1 MAPRAGI
8 EPATFRLTVE
18 RSTAELP
25 RNKPVFTHRAYN
37 KAPFALQSV
46 KARLRCSRSD
56 GAAAFVRRARR
67 AEAPQERRLVE
78 ATAGI
83 EPACTDLQA
92 EISPFHN
99 PLTLTDFPTGMQITL
114 GNPAK
119 SLDVN

>member
-83 EPACTDLQA
+83 EPACTDLQPKTQHTR
-92 EISPFHN
+92 IS
-99 PLTLTDFPTGMQITL
+99 LVLTDFLHTL
-114 GNPAK
+114 KN
-119 SLDVN
+119 S

>member
-46 KARLRCSRSD
+46 KGRLRCFCSD

-78 ATAGI
+78 ATATALNCAKPLMRREI
-83 EPACTDLQA
+83 A
-92 EISPFHN
+92 EFEFSN
-99 PLTLTDFPTGMQITL
+99 LRCALRW
-114 GNPAK
+114 
-119 SLDVN
+119 S

>member
-8 EPATFRLTVE
+8 EPATFRLPVE

-37 KAPFALQSV
+37 KALLLC
-46 KARLRCSRSD
+46 KAR
-56 GAAAFVRRARR
+56 
-67 AEAPQERRLVE
+67 RLE

-92 EISPFHN
+92 EISPFSN
-99 PLTLTDFPTGMQITL
+99 PLTLTDFLTGPQKTL
-114 GNPAK
+114 VNKAK
-119 SLDVN
+119 RLAINGKRGQ

>member
-1 MAPRAGI
+1 M
-8 EPATFRLTVE
+8 
-18 RSTAELP
+18 
-25 RNKPVFTHRAYN
+25 
-37 KAPFALQSV
+37 
-46 KARLRCSRSD
+46 
-56 GAAAFVRRARR
+56 
-67 AEAPQERRLVE
+67 E

-92 EISPFHN
+92 EISPFQN

>member
-1 MAPRAGI
+1 
-8 EPATFRLTVE
+8 
-18 RSTAELP
+18 
-25 RNKPVFTHRAYN
+25 
-37 KAPFALQSV
+37 LQSM

-114 GNPAK
+114 GNSAK